1 MSEMAKEARAAM
13 KSKAKRLGTTDPHQK
28 VDASS
33 WTPPEPLNADIKTG
47 LRPLSRR
54 AFKKGGKVMGE
65 HGVAHAGR
73 KPRKSGG
80 LTISPAEYAKAKI
93 NRNVKDANE
102 ERPGKKHVGGMNRGG
117 EAPQGSPP
125 PRTAW
130 ERVKDK
136 LGIGAKSTHTG
147 DSGHPGYSEE
157 DRAALQRKYEE
168 AGGMKKGGRAKKM
181 DGGILA
187 MDPRMGMVQPKRL
200 TFGNALVTPG
210 QKRGGK
216 VGKHPDEAMDKA
228 LIKKMVK
235 KEARTGKA
243 RGGMSLDGEI
253 QGTRPTGGRRARAD
267 GGNMPQTPTPTATTT
282 STPTL
287 PARAV
292 TPPPAGSYKA
302 QGLTYQ
308 RPVSASTPLPTR
320 EYSSTTRE
328 YTPAENQQRAI
339 ARREAMGAKEMARQ
353 KAHDARVA
361 FTKKQSAIRDA
372 ANEARKGMSE
382 PGTAANAAKLAG
394 LLSDTRVRTPSLGSI
409 KAAKKGGRIK
419 KYSGGG
425 VDEYAY
431 GGMPSRGGNP
441 MHNMGGGNPMQGMG
455 GRNRPLPGANPL
467 TPTYPPMT
475 GGPSVPAPV
484 TGGPLPQY
492 MGAPGYKRGG
502 VANKKKGKTNINI
515 VIAAGKGQG
524 EERMPAPVPPPP
536 GAMPPPNMP
545 PAPPP
550 GDAPPMP
557 PMPPMGGAPG
567 MPPGMPPM
575 PRKAGGRI
583 TKTAHSYKDMQ
594 AGAGSGEGRLQ
605 KTDIAARQREGRKHG
620 GKAYHSFKDLT
631 AGAGSGEG
639 RLQKTDIAAYKR
651 SAKN

>member
-33 WTPPEPLNADIKTG
+33 WTPPEPLDADVKTG

-65 HGVAHAGR
+65 AGAAHAGR

-80 LTISPAEYAKAKI
+80 LAVTPAEYAKAKI
-93 NRNVKDANE
+93 NRNVKNANE

-130 ERVKDK
+130 ERLKDK

-181 DGGILA
+181 DGGIMMPVGA
-187 MDPRMGMVQPKRL
+187 VGDPRMGIVQPKRM

-216 VGKHPDEAMDKA
+216 IEEHPDEAMDKA

-243 RGGMSLDGEI
+243 SGGTKLDGEI
-253 QGTRPTGGRRARAD
+253 QGTRPTGGR
-267 GGNMPQTPTPTATTT
+267 
-282 STPTL
+282 L
-287 PARAV
+287 
-292 TPPPAGSYKA
+292 
-302 QGLTYQ
+302 
-308 RPVSASTPLPTR
+308 
-320 EYSSTTRE
+320 
-328 YTPAENQQRAI
+328 
-339 ARREAMGAKEMARQ
+339 ARR
-353 KAHDARVA
+353 D
-361 FTKKQSAIRDA
+361 
-372 ANEARKGMSE
+372 
-382 PGTAANAAKLAG
+382 
-394 LLSDTRVRTPSLGSI
+394 
-409 KAAKKGGRIK
+409 
-419 KYSGGG
+419 
-425 VDEYAY
+425 
-431 GGMPSRGGNP
+431 
-441 MHNMGGGNPMQGMG
+441 
-455 GRNRPLPGANPL
+455 
-467 TPTYPPMT
+467 
-475 GGPSVPAPV
+475 
-484 TGGPLPQY
+484 
-492 MGAPGYKRGG
+492 GG
-502 VANKKKGKTNINI
+502 VAKKKKGQTNINI
-515 VIAAGKGQG
+515 VIAAGKEPGG
-524 EERMPAPVPPPP
+524 EQRRMPAPVPPPP

-550 GDAPPMP
+550 GGAPPMP
-557 PMPPMGGAPG
+557 PMPPMGAGPG
-567 MPPGMPPM
+567 MPPPGMPPM

-620 GKAYHSFKDLT
+620 GKTFHSFKDMT

>member
-1 MSEMAKEARAAM
+1 MAKEARAAM

-47 LRPLSRR
+47 LRPVSRR

-147 DSGHPGYSEE
+147 DSGHPGYSKE
-157 DRAALQRKYEE
+157 DRDAMQEKAEE
-168 AGGMKKGGRAKKM
+168 AANMKKGGRTKKM
-181 DGGILA
+181 GGGMM
-187 MDPRMGMVQPKRL
+187 MDPRMGIVQPKRM

-216 VGKHPDEAMDKA
+216 IEEHPDEAMDKA

-243 RGGMSLDGEI
+243 SGGTKLDGEI
-253 QGTRPTGGRRARAD
+253 QGTRPTGGR
-267 GGNMPQTPTPTATTT
+267 
-282 STPTL
+282 L
-287 PARAV
+287 
-292 TPPPAGSYKA
+292 
-302 QGLTYQ
+302 
-308 RPVSASTPLPTR
+308 
-320 EYSSTTRE
+320 
-328 YTPAENQQRAI
+328 
-339 ARREAMGAKEMARQ
+339 ARR
-353 KAHDARVA
+353 D
-361 FTKKQSAIRDA
+361 
-372 ANEARKGMSE
+372 
-382 PGTAANAAKLAG
+382 
-394 LLSDTRVRTPSLGSI
+394 
-409 KAAKKGGRIK
+409 
-419 KYSGGG
+419 
-425 VDEYAY
+425 
-431 GGMPSRGGNP
+431 
-441 MHNMGGGNPMQGMG
+441 
-455 GRNRPLPGANPL
+455 
-467 TPTYPPMT
+467 
-475 GGPSVPAPV
+475 
-484 TGGPLPQY
+484 
-492 MGAPGYKRGG
+492 GG
-502 VANKKKGKTNINI
+502 VAKKKKGQTNINI
-515 VIAAGKGQG
+515 VIAAGKEPGG
-524 EERMPAPVPPPP
+524 EQRRMSAPVPPPP

-550 GDAPPMP
+550 GGAPPMP
-557 PMPPMGGAPG
+557 PMPPMGAGPG

-583 TKTAHSYKDMQ
+583 TKKAHSYKDMQ

-605 KTDIAARQREGRKHG
+605 KSEIAAYQREGRKHG

>member
-47 LRPLSRR
+47 LRPVSRR

-136 LGIGAKSTHTG
+136 LGIGVKSTHTG
-147 DSGHPGYSEE
+147 DSGHPGYSKE
-157 DRAALQRKYEE
+157 DRDAMQEKAEE
-168 AGGMKKGGRAKKM
+168 AANMKKGGRAKKM
-181 DGGILA
+181 GGGMM
-187 MDPRMGMVQPKRL
+187 MDPRMGIVQPKRM

-216 VGKHPDEAMDKA
+216 IEEHPDEAMDKA

-243 RGGMSLDGEI
+243 SGGTKLDGEI
-253 QGTRPTGGRRARAD
+253 QGTRPTGGR
-267 GGNMPQTPTPTATTT
+267 
-282 STPTL
+282 L
-287 PARAV
+287 
-292 TPPPAGSYKA
+292 
-302 QGLTYQ
+302 
-308 RPVSASTPLPTR
+308 
-320 EYSSTTRE
+320 
-328 YTPAENQQRAI
+328 
-339 ARREAMGAKEMARQ
+339 ARR
-353 KAHDARVA
+353 D
-361 FTKKQSAIRDA
+361 
-372 ANEARKGMSE
+372 
-382 PGTAANAAKLAG
+382 
-394 LLSDTRVRTPSLGSI
+394 
-409 KAAKKGGRIK
+409 
-419 KYSGGG
+419 
-425 VDEYAY
+425 
-431 GGMPSRGGNP
+431 
-441 MHNMGGGNPMQGMG
+441 
-455 GRNRPLPGANPL
+455 
-467 TPTYPPMT
+467 
-475 GGPSVPAPV
+475 
-484 TGGPLPQY
+484 
-492 MGAPGYKRGG
+492 GG
-502 VANKKKGKTNINI
+502 VAKKKKGQTNINI
-515 VIAAGKGQG
+515 VIAAGKEPGG
-524 EERMPAPVPPPP
+524 EQRRMSAPVPPPP

-550 GDAPPMP
+550 GGAPPMP
-557 PMPPMGGAPG
+557 PMPPMGAGPG

-583 TKTAHSYKDMQ
+583 TKKAHSYKDMQ

-605 KTDIAARQREGRKHG
+605 KSEIAAYQREGRKHG

>member
-147 DSGHPGYSEE
+147 DSGHPGYSKE
-157 DRAALQRKYEE
+157 DRDAMQEKAEE
-168 AGGMKKGGRAKKM
+168 AANMKKGGRAKKKN
-181 DGGILA
+181 GGDFDVQSMLGLRPLSETKPFVKQLA
-187 MDPRMGMVQPKRL
+187 DKMNKGGRAKKMGGGMMMDPRMGIVQPKRM

-216 VGKHPDEAMDKA
+216 IEEHPDEAMDKA

-243 RGGMSLDGEI
+243 SGGTKLDGEI
-253 QGTRPTGGRRARAD
+253 QGTRPTGGR
-267 GGNMPQTPTPTATTT
+267 
-282 STPTL
+282 L
-287 PARAV
+287 
-292 TPPPAGSYKA
+292 
-302 QGLTYQ
+302 
-308 RPVSASTPLPTR
+308 
-320 EYSSTTRE
+320 
-328 YTPAENQQRAI
+328 
-339 ARREAMGAKEMARQ
+339 ARR
-353 KAHDARVA
+353 D
-361 FTKKQSAIRDA
+361 
-372 ANEARKGMSE
+372 
-382 PGTAANAAKLAG
+382 
-394 LLSDTRVRTPSLGSI
+394 
-409 KAAKKGGRIK
+409 
-419 KYSGGG
+419 
-425 VDEYAY
+425 
-431 GGMPSRGGNP
+431 
-441 MHNMGGGNPMQGMG
+441 
-455 GRNRPLPGANPL
+455 
-467 TPTYPPMT
+467 
-475 GGPSVPAPV
+475 
-484 TGGPLPQY
+484 
-492 MGAPGYKRGG
+492 GG
-502 VANKKKGKTNINI
+502 VAKKKKGQTNINI
-515 VIAAGKGQG
+515 VIAAGKEPGG
-524 EERMPAPVPPPP
+524 EQRRMSAPVPPPP

-550 GDAPPMP
+550 GGAPPMP
-557 PMPPMGGAPG
+557 PMPPMGAGPG

-583 TKTAHSYKDMQ
+583 TKKAHSYKDMQ

-605 KTDIAARQREGRKHG
+605 KSEIAAYQREGRKHG